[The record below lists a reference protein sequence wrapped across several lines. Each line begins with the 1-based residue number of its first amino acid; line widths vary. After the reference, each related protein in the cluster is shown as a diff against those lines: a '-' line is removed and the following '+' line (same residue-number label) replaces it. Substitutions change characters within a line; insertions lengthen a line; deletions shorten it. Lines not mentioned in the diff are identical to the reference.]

1 MSAVSLSAS
10 TKSKVLSHSFTTKQ
24 ITENRTITGCTQGVK
39 TNKRFS
45 VELEH
50 KSWNKQANKDK
61 KYSIPFPA
69 LLKLPLLNVD
79 RQEYCQYLSWHCTNG
94 KRKTTS
100 IILNFNIIS
109 ERVNINFTGHVQ
121 KLSYLKVFDLKLS
134 QVDRQK

>member
-10 TKSKVLSHSFTTKQ
+10 TKSKVLSHSSTTKQ

-50 KSWNKQANKDK
+50 ISWNKQTNKDK
-61 KYSIPFPA
+61 KYSIPFPT

-79 RQEYCQYLSWHCTNG
+79 RQEYCQYLS
-94 KRKTTS
+94 
-100 IILNFNIIS
+100 
-109 ERVNINFTGHVQ
+109 
-121 KLSYLKVFDLKLS
+121 
-134 QVDRQK
+134 